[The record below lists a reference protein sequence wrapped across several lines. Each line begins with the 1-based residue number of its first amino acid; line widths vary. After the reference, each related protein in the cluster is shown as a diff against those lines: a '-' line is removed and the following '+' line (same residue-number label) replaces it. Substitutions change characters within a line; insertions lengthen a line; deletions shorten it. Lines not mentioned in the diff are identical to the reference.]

1 MCWFARGRRIGFLG
15 RLYGIVRIEEDV
27 VFVFPAQFVFTFH

>member
-15 RLYGIVRIEEDV
+15 RLYGIVRMEKEV
-27 VFVFPAQFVFTFH
+27 VFVFLAQFVFIFN